1 MRLWKKTAAC
11 LLALGLAGCLLAGC
25 GAEKENTFV
34 PGTITQTGYTS
45 PWIGLTFTLP
55 GSGMTMQSQE
65 DIRQAAGD
73 TMAEDTADK
82 IADSAELM
90 VTTERGDTMAV
101 GVVEDPENNLTEQAY
116 LDQTQRRLEQY
127 KAEETTYAFDAQ
139 TARTIAGQPFTA
151 LTCTMHIKGSQPVE
165 MKQTI
170 LVQKK
175 ENLFYQIV
183 ISYYDEAALEAFLDC
198 FSAA

>member
-1 MRLWKKTAAC
+1 MNLWKKTAAC
-11 LLALGLAGCLLAGC
+11 LLAVGLAGAVLAGC
-25 GAEKENTFV
+25 GGQKENSFV

-55 GSGMTMQSQE
+55 GGMTMQSQE

-90 VTTERGDTMAV
+90 VTTERGDTMAI

-116 LDQTQRRLEQY
+116 LDQTQRQLEQY
-127 KAEETTYAFDAQ
+127 KVAGTTYAFEAQ
-139 TARTIAGQPFTA
+139 TTRTIAGLPFA
-151 LTCTMHIKGSQPVE
+151 ELTCAMHIGGSQPVE

-183 ISYYDEAALEAFLDC
+183 VSYYDEDALDAFLDG

>member
-1 MRLWKKTAAC
+1 MNLWKKTAAC
-11 LLALGLAGCLLAGC
+11 LLAVGLAGAVLAGC
-25 GAEKENTFV
+25 GAEKKNTFV

-90 VTTERGDTMAV
+90 VTTERGDTMAI

-116 LDQTQRRLEQY
+116 LDQTQRQLEQY
-127 KAEETTYAFDAQ
+127 KAEETAYAFEAQ
-139 TARTIAGQPFTA
+139 TTRTIAGQSFA
-151 LTCTMHIKGSQPVE
+151 VLACTMQIGGSQPVE

-183 ISYYDEAALEAFLDC
+183 VSCYDEDALDAFLDC

>member
-1 MRLWKKTAAC
+1 MNLWKKGAAC
-11 LLALGLAGCLLAGC
+11 TLALGLVCAALAGC
-25 GAEKENTFV
+25 GAEKKNSFV

-55 GSGMTMQSQE
+55 SGMTMQSQA

-73 TMAEDTADK
+73 TMTEDSADK

-90 VTTERGDTMAV
+90 VTTERGDTMAI

-116 LDQTQRRLEQY
+116 LDQTQRQLEQY
-127 KAEETTYAFDAQ
+127 KAAETTYAFEQQ
-139 TARTIAGQPFTA
+139 TTRTLAGQPFAA
-151 LTCTMHIKGSQPVE
+151 LTCTLHIEGSEPVE

-183 ISYYDEAALEAFLDC
+183 ISYYDDNALDTFLDC